1 MEDARQAPEPAYQAA
16 LTVVNS
22 SNKFTRV
29 KKIIT
34 TLQVAVLAVGFALAL
49 TGCGEETE
57 PGPMEN
63 EPPPDPAK
71 PDIPGEDEK

>member
-1 MEDARQAPEPAYQAA
+1 MEDARQAPEPAYQAP

-34 TLQVAVLAVGFALAL
+34 TLQVAVLAMGFALAL
-49 TGCGEETE
+49 TGCGEKTE